1 MFIKTHPQAQLE
13 WHEGQPYSP
22 QFGDVYFSRESG
34 LEETRHVFLHHN
46 QLAERWQALKK
57 PSFTIV
63 ETGFGTGLNFLC
75 AWQLWAQTA
84 PAHAKLHF
92 VSIEKFPLS
101 HADLARALALWSELQ
116 QYSSALLAQY
126 RQIVP
131 GWQRLVFDQGRVQ
144 LTLLVGDVHELLPRL
159 NSHADAWFLDGFAP
173 SRNPDMWQETL
184 FANMAARSHQY
195 TTFATFTSAGIV
207 KRGLQTA
214 GFEVHKVAGY
224 GRKREM
230 LCGRFN
236 KNEPSI
242 IQPQQ
247 AAIIGGGIAGTS
259 TARALAER
267 GWQVSLIEQE
277 SALAQHASGNPVGVL
292 YPALARQ
299 DIPLERLS
307 LAGYLHGLRLLQQLG
322 LDAKNHARCGMLQ
335 LAYDERALERC
346 QVIASRGFSP
356 ELLHWVEQEEASQI
370 AGIPLQYSAL
380 HFPEAGWVRPRAYCE
395 ALASHPNITQK
406 LAMHATDIRRQG
418 VGWQVWAGKQLLAE
432 ADIVVIANAAQAARF
447 TQTRHLLLEQVRGQ
461 VSQLK
466 PVAGAPVLNT
476 LLCTDGY
483 LSPLLEDGYCLGATF
498 VPNDTDTAIRTEEHM
513 QNLAMLKR
521 MAPALHEA
529 LSSQPLAQQPMKGR
543 AAIRCTSPDYLPLV
557 GPILDAEVLAAKPPR
572 YTADPASS
580 LPWLSGLYVNT
591 GHGSKGLTTA
601 PLAAEMLACA
611 IHHEPAPVGSEL
623 LAALD
628 PNRFVLRKLGLK
640 RLARGL
646 ACYPAYPQE

>member
-1 MFIKTHPQAQLE
+1 MFIKAHPQTQLE
-13 WHEGQPYSP
+13 WHEGQPYSS

-34 LEETRHVFLHHN
+34 LEETRHVFLQHN
-46 QLAERWQALKK
+46 QLAERWQALKQ

-75 AWQLWAQTA
+75 AWQLWTQTA

-92 VSIEKFPLS
+92 VSIEKFPLN
-101 HADLARALALWSELQ
+101 HADLNRALSLWPELQ
-116 QYSSALLAQY
+116 QYSTALLEQY

-144 LTLLVGDVHELLPRL
+144 LTLLIGDLHELLPRL
-159 NSHADAWFLDGFAP
+159 HSHADAWFLDGFAP

-184 FANMAARSHQY
+184 FANMATHSHRH
-195 TTFATFTSAGIV
+195 TTFATFTSAGVV
-207 KRGLQTA
+207 KRGLQDA

-224 GRKREM
+224 GRKRDM
-230 LCGRFN
+230 LCGSFS
-236 KNEPSI
+236 KNEPSD
-242 IQPQQ
+242 IQPRQ
-247 AAIIGGGIAGTS
+247 AVVIGGGIAGTA

-267 GWQVSLIEQE
+267 GWQISLIEQE
-277 SALAQHASGNPVGVL
+277 YALAQHASGNPVGVL

-307 LAGYLHGLRLLQQLG
+307 LAGYLHGLLLLQQLG

-335 LAYDERALERC
+335 LAFDERELERC
-346 QVIASRGFSP
+346 QAITSRGFSP

-370 AGIPLQYSAL
+370 AGIPLQYGAL
-380 HFPEAGWVRPRAYCE
+380 HFPEAGWVRPSAYCE

-406 LAMHATDIRRQG
+406 LATHVTDIRHRDA
-418 VGWQVWAGKQLLAE
+418 GWQVWAGKQLLAE
-432 ADIVVIANAAQAARF
+432 AEIVVIANAAQAAHF
-447 TQTRHLLLEQVRGQ
+447 PQTRHLPLEQVRGQ

-466 PVAGAPVLNT
+466 PIAGAPVLNT

-483 LSPLLEDGYCLGATF
+483 ISPLLEDGYCLGATF
-498 VPNDTDTAIRTEEHM
+498 VPHDTNTAVRREEHM
-513 QNLAMLKR
+513 QNLAMLKH
-521 MAPALHEA
+521 MAPTLHEA
-529 LSSQPLAQQPMKGR
+529 LLPQPLEGR

-557 GPILDAEVLAAKPPR
+557 GPILDAQALEATPPR

-580 LPWLSGLYVNT
+580 LPWLPGLYVNT

-601 PLAAEMLACA
+601 PIAAEMLACA
-611 IHHEPAPVGSEL
+611 IHHEPAPVGNEL

-628 PNRFVLRKLGLK
+628 PNRFALRKLGLK

-646 ACYPAYPQE
+646 ACYPAYQQE